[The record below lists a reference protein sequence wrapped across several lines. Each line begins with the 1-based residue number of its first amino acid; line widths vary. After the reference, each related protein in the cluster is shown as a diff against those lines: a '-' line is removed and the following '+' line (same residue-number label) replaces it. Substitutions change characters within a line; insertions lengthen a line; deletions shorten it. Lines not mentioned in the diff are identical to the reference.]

1 MTDRTPEP
9 RAGRGCAA
17 AITGLRTSD
26 SGRLVVVTV
35 ELTDGQHSE
44 TRTLRLN
51 TRQYCDLS
59 PVRGP
64 ISRGYFA
71 QLEQESRLCEAMR
84 FGERL
89 LAYAPNTPWRLVQ
102 KLRRRGFTREEAET
116 AVDRFRQMGIIDEE
130 ADLRRETE
138 LCLRKLWGA
147 GRIRVH
153 LQTCGFSKESL
164 SALPELL
171 AEVDFAA
178 NCAELVRRRYGDIPS
193 DHAGCN
199 RVMAALIRYGYTSS
213 EIRRAARLLSG
224 EDD

>member
-9 RAGRGCAA
+9 RAGRGCTA

-51 TRQYCDLS
+51 TRQYCDLT

-153 LQTCGFSKESL
+153 LQTCGFSKEAL

-171 AEVDFAA
+171 AEAGKTVLQESHPRSSWRSS
-178 NCAELVRRRYGDIPS
+178 AEFRLVLLEELT
-193 DHAGCN
+193 
-199 RVMAALIRYGYTSS
+199 VQALEQAIALAKEG
-213 EIRRAARLLSG
+213 
-224 EDD
+224 

>member
-9 RAGRGCAA
+9 RAGRGCTA

-51 TRQYCDLS
+51 TRQYCDLT

-102 KLRRRGFTREEAET
+102 KLRRRGFTR
-116 AVDRFRQMGIIDEE
+116 EE